1 MLTYPADGGP
11 ADPEPC
17 VRLAALSSLTH
28 LVLGGMLKAKGN
40 VAEVAVLLVDS
51 EPGQLKQLLTVSDPW
66 AQQVLVHKQ
75 QAVVLL
81 VCC

>member
-1 MLTYPADGGP
+1 
-11 ADPEPC
+11 
-17 VRLAALSSLTH
+17 
-28 LVLGGMLKAKGN
+28 MLKAKGN

-51 EPGQLKQLLTVSDPW
+51 EPGQLKELLTGSDQ

-81 VCC
+81 